1 MSVLTTQTPAAAD
14 TWTAVCPSALL
25 AAERGAAAL
34 LPGGEQA
41 AVFRSAAG
49 ELFAVSNIDPFTGAA
64 VIARGIMGDR
74 AGEPTVA
81 SPLLKHV
88 FSLRT
93 GLPLD
98 GDGPGLAT
106 YPVREREG
114 RVEVGTARGPAGGA
128 R

>member
-1 MSVLTTQTPAAAD
+1 MTAITETPAPAAPD
-14 TWTAVCPSALL
+14 TWTPVCASALL
-25 AAERGAAAL
+25 AAERGAAVL
-34 LPGGEQA
+34 LPGGAQA

-49 ELFAVSNIDPFTGAA
+49 GLYAVSNIDPYTGAA

-93 GLPLD
+93 GRPLD
-98 GDGPGLAT
+98 AEGPGLAC
-106 YPVREREG
+106 YPVRESDG
-114 RVEVGTARGPAGGA
+114 RVEIDAGA
-128 R
+128 LR

>member
-98 GDGPGLAT
+98 GDGPGLVT